1 MKKMFTFLI
10 ALAIIFSCAQ
20 CYAAATKPVYD
31 LNEKIFAEDFN
42 AMAKAMTIDVIDAN
56 IKKLPDGTHELSG
69 KNLKINLTLNQSGNI
84 EKICLSSTNKDR
96 LAEGLIVTLATV
108 GLSEDEFD
116 KIFDNAKENKMSVWC
131 KFSKRKIIVERF
143 VEGNNI
149 GVLIEAEA

>member
-1 MKKMFTFLI
+1 MTKMFTFLI
-10 ALAIIFSCAQ
+10 AAAIIFFSAT
-20 CYAAATKPVYD
+20 CYAATKPVYD
-31 LNEKIFAEDFN
+31 LNEQIFAEDFN

-56 IKKLPDGTHELSG
+56 IKKLPDDTHELSG